1 MSQQSMQFD
10 TSDVILYVLA
20 FFLPPFPVLI
30 RVGFCTNQ
38 FLLNVLLTMLFG
50 IPGTLHSLYIV
61 YVTSPITGSPER
73 RVRNLDYERVIDS
86 EAHAPDQDN
95 YQQGQGFQQ
104 TDGAVASSS
113 EQPEYSVA
121 PPPYDDSKDFTST
134 FTDNKVQK
142 P

>member
-1 MSQQSMQFD
+1 MQFD

-20 FFLPPFPVLI
+20 FFFPPFPVLI

-73 RVRNLDYERVIDS
+73 RVRNADYERVIDS
-86 EAHAPDQDN
+86 EANAPAQD
-95 YQQGQGFQQ
+95 YYHQEQGFQQ
-104 TDGAVASSS
+104 APVASSS
-113 EQPEYSVA
+113 EQPDSA
-121 PPPYDDSKDFTST
+121 PPPYDDPKDFASS